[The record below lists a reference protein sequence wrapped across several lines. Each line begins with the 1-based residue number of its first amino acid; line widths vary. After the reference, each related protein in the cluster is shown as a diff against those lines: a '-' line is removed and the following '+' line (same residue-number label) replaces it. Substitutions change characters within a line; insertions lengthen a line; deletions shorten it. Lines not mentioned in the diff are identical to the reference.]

1 MLLEVEKLGVTY
13 GLQDPNL
20 DQQPSALEDT
30 TANQDDS
37 LQPTAALSA
46 SPSPQAEQQGH
57 DDNNDNGA

>member
-20 DQQPSALEDT
+20 DQQPSALQDA
-30 TANQDDS
+30 TANQDDGQ
-37 LQPTAALSA
+37 QPTAALSA
-46 SPSPQAEQQGH
+46 SPSPQVEQHGL